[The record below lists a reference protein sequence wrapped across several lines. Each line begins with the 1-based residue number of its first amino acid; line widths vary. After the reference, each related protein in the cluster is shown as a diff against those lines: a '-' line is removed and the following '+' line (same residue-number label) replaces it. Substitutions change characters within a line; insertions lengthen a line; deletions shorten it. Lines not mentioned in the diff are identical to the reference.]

1 MGPAFIRYGLMS
13 VVLFALLMILL
24 QFRIH
29 LRPILAYGVAINLV
43 GFVMYALDKM
53 LAKQG
58 WLRVPEI
65 LLHILVLLGATPAGI
80 LAQQLFWH
88 KTTKRSFQIAFWSI
102 AFFQVVVVYVIIY
115 TDFLQMI
122 F

>member
-1 MGPAFIRYGLMS
+1 MGRAFIRYGLMS
-13 VVLFALLMILL
+13 VVFFALLMILL

-29 LRPILAYGVAINLV
+29 LRPILAYGIAINLV

-53 LAKQG
+53 FAKQD

-88 KTTKRSFQIAFWSI
+88 KTTKRSFQVAFWSI
-102 AFFQVVVVYVIIY
+102 AFFQVLMVYVIIY